1 MRHLSVPSHETE
13 RWLAFCRSNGWLAP
27 TGVVPLESD
36 HRGVPLTQSAPAD
49 DDEVWEGM
57 QVVDTEPRSKGPTHW
72 RERLPVE
79 LHHLPESLWPSAYE
93 IQGDVLMVKVEPD
106 VEPHAKVMA
115 QAMLEQ
121 LPNVRLV
128 CADAGVEGE
137 FRVRQLNLLASRDG
151 SVSTRTQIREHG
163 VSIWVDPGSVYFS
176 ARLSTQ
182 RLETLKAMQ
191 RFRALLNR
199 SLVVADP
206 YAGVGPSLPLLL
218 AEPGLLQGF
227 LAGDLNPDAVDLLAL
242 NIADWTAPTTEFE
255 PKVVF
260 CEDALKWSERPELVG
275 VADVLLVNLPHDSLD
290 HLPSL
295 LPLLRKQNRSLLRGW
310 AIVERARLASTE
322 NRVESIVQEANGRCE
337 EVLVEEV
344 KGFSSTRCFV
354 VFQATIA
361 WD

>member
-49 DDEVWEGM
+49 ADEVWEGM

-79 LHHLPESLWPSAYE
+79 LHHLPESFWPSAYE

-106 VEPHAKVMA
+106 VEPHAKAMA

-199 SLVVADP
+199 PLVVADP
-206 YAGVGPSLPLLL
+206 YAGVGPSLPLLF
-218 AEPGLLQGF
+218 AEPDLLQGY
-227 LAGDLNPDAVDLLAL
+227 LAGDLNPDAVELLGL
-242 NIADWTAPTTEFE
+242 NIADWTVTATGFE
-255 PKVVF
+255 PEVVL
-260 CEDALKWSERPELVG
+260 CEDALKWSQRAELLG
-275 VADVLLVNLPHDSLD
+275 LADVLLVNLPHDSLD

-295 LPLLRKQNRSLLRGW
+295 LPLLRKQNRSLVRGW
-310 AIVERARLASTE
+310 AIVERARLPSTE
-322 NRVESIVQEANGRCE
+322 KRLQSIVQEANGRCE
-337 EVLVEEV
+337 EALVEEV